1 MVELVFPEPDFKIR
15 QFEGRAEIF
24 DAIRSKWIVLG
35 PEEWVRQN
43 FIQWMVKCN
52 GIPLASIAVEKTL
65 KLGEQTRRFDVLVYD
80 GQTEPWIM
88 VECKS
93 MDVKLDGSTLMQ
105 ILSYHL
111 TIPVEYLV
119 ITNGI
124 ECYVA
129 QKKNGTAEW
138 VPFFPKYLVP

>member
-1 MVELVFPEPDFKIR
+1 MVDLVFPEPEFKIR
-15 QFEGRAEIF
+15 QLEGRAEIF

-43 FIQWMVKCN
+43 FIQWMVKRN

-80 GQTEPWIM
+80 KQTQPWMM
-88 VECKS
+88 VECKAA
-93 MDVKLDGSTLMQ
+93 DVPLKAPVLMQ

-111 TIPVEYLV
+111 AIPVRYLV
-119 ITNGI
+119 VTNGV
-124 ECYVA
+124 ECHVA
-129 QKKNGTAEW
+129 DKKKEIPEW
-138 VPFFPKYLVP
+138 VSFFPKHE

>member
-1 MVELVFPEPDFKIR
+1 
-15 QFEGRAEIF
+15 
-24 DAIRSKWIVLG
+24 
-35 PEEWVRQN
+35 
-43 FIQWMVKCN
+43 MVKRN

-65 KLGEQTRRFDVLVYD
+65 KLGEQTRRFDLLVYD
-80 GQTEPWIM
+80 KQTQPWMM

-111 TIPVEYLV
+111 AIPVEYLV

-124 ECYVA
+124 ECHVA